1 MKDDAYFMRQAL
13 IEAQRAF
20 DKDEVPVGAVLVI
33 NQQIISRAHNMTE
46 LLQDPTAHAEILAIT
61 SACNALGS
69 KYLPQASLYV
79 TLEPCL
85 MCSGA
90 LYWTQVGQIFYG
102 AKDEKR
108 GFSSYFS
115 QVKGDRYITPFHPK
129 AKISQGLLE
138 QECKVLMQDFFRKK
152 RYG

>member
-20 DKDEVPVGAVLVI
+20 DADEVPVGAVLVI
-33 NQQIISRAHNMTE
+33 NQQIISRAHNQTE

-61 SACNALGS
+61 AACNALGS
-69 KYLPQASLYV
+69 KYLPQASLFV

-90 LYWTQVGQIFYG
+90 LYWTQVGQIIYG
-102 AKDEKR
+102 ARDEKR
-108 GFSSYFS
+108 GYSAYFS
-115 QVKGDRYITPFHPK
+115 QAGGVQHSTPFHPK
-129 AKISQGLLE
+129 AKISYGLLE
-138 QECKVLMQDFFRKK
+138 EECKALMQDFFKKK
-152 RYG
+152 R

>member
-20 DKDEVPVGAVLVI
+20 DEDEVPVGAVLVI
-33 NQQIISRAHNMTE
+33 NQQIISRAHNQTE

-61 SACNALGS
+61 AACNALGS
-69 KYLPQASLYV
+69 KYLPQASLFV

-90 LYWTQVGQIFYG
+90 LYWTQVGQIIYG
-102 AKDEKR
+102 ARDEKR
-108 GFSSYFS
+108 GYSAYFS
-115 QVKGDRYITPFHPK
+115 EAVGAQHSTPFHPK

-138 QECKVLMQDFFRKK
+138 EECKALLQDFFKKK
-152 RYG
+152 R